1 MSERLFEHVTEE
13 EKERIKSGGNI
24 LYLILLYYDSKDE
37 NKEDMK
43 DWTMIIGRQSAYIFI
58 KDIITSEDVG
68 DEVTLNVD
76 KSLIYADNPN
86 VPDENNRL
94 RIRNGISVYKFVK
107 DCVSR
112 EKVIVDPSFDI
123 EEYHFEEDDGGNDID
138 KVL

>member
-43 DWTMIIGRQSAYIFI
+43 DWTMIIGRQSAYAFI